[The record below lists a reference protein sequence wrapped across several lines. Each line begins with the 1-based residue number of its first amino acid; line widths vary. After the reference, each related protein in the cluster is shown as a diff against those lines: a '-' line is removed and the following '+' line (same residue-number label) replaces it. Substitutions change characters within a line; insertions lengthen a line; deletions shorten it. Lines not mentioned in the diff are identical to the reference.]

1 MTNVEN
7 TAVSCIRLSD
17 YQILTNGVRTFTGD
31 RRFKLVH
38 SAGSSDWTLELAS
51 VSQKDEGG
59 YQCQVRVINQSVS
72 QSVTTCDIFN
82 YLIKYFCVHLYNL
95 EIFQST

>member
-7 TAVSCIRLSD
+7 TAVSWIRLSD

-59 YQCQVRVINQSVS
+59 YQCQVRVSFPVAVINSSKFYSSSSISPSAS
-72 QSVTTCDIFN
+72 Q
-82 YLIKYFCVHLYNL
+82 
-95 EIFQST
+95 